1 MANNK
6 AAKKR
11 IKINKRNNIRNNSY
25 NSLMKT
31 SKKKFINNVEI
42 YNKEFTEK
50 NKIIVKESLIL
61 AIRQIDRAAKKKIIH
76 KNTAARK
83 KSNLYKKISIF
94 LNI

>member
-1 MANNK
+1 MANSK

-31 SKKKFINNVEI
+31 SKKKFINNLEI

-50 NKIIVKESLIL
+50 NKIIIKESLIL
-61 AIRQIDRAAKKKIIH
+61 AISQIDKAAKKKIIH

-94 LNI
+94 INI

>member
-1 MANNK
+1 MANSK

-11 IKINKRNNIRNNSY
+11 IKINRRNNIRNNSY

-31 SKKKFINNVEI
+31 SKKKFINNLEI

-50 NKIIVKESLIL
+50 NKIIIKESLIL
-61 AIRQIDRAAKKKIIH
+61 AISQIDKAAKKKIIH

>member
-6 AAKKR
+6 SAKKR

-25 NSLMKT
+25 NSLIRT
-31 SKKKFINNVEI
+31 SKKKFINTVEM
-42 YNKEFTEK
+42 YNKDFTEE
-50 NKIIVKESLIL
+50 NKILVKKYLIL
-61 AIRQIDRAAKKKIIH
+61 AISQIDKAAKKKIIH

-83 KSNLYKKISIF
+83 KSNLYKKIYMF

>member
-1 MANNK
+1 MANSK

-50 NKIIVKESLIL
+50 NKIIIKDSLIL
-61 AIRQIDRAAKKKIIH
+61 AISQIDKAAKKKIIH

-83 KSNLYKKISIF
+83 KSNLCKKVSIF

>member
-11 IKINKRNNIRNNSY
+11 IKINKRNNIINNSY

-50 NKIIVKESLIL
+50 NKIMVKESLIL
-61 AIRQIDRAAKKKIIH
+61 AIRQIDKAAKKKIIH
-76 KNTAARK
+76 KNAAARK
-83 KSNLYKKISIF
+83 KSNLCKKISIF
-94 LNI
+94 PNI

>member
-31 SKKKFINNVEI
+31 SKKKFMNNVEI
-42 YNKEFTEK
+42 YNKDFTEK
-50 NKIIVKESLIL
+50 NKIVVIKSLIL
-61 AIRQIDRAAKKKIIH
+61 AISQIDRQLKKKILH

-83 KSNLYKKISIF
+83 KSNLCKKISMF
-94 LNI
+94 LNT